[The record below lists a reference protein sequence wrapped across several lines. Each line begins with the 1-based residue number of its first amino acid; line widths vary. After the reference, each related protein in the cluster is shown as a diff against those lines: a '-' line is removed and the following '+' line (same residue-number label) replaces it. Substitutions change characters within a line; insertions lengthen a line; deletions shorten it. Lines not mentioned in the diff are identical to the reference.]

1 MNLAYY
7 RQKHAESITGTCHS
21 SEAMS
26 EVPAIMILL
35 TGFALGLGHSLDPDH
50 VIAVSTLICN
60 NPNLRKSIASATV
73 WGTGHSIVLF
83 IVGLLVLILRVMIPE
98 GAVTIF
104 ELAGGVLLVILGI
117 LVIKPI
123 VAGRVHTYRHHARG
137 SMNSHQQAHV
147 TDIKEESTH
156 LHRSAIAGVLQ
167 GLGGSAALM
176 IVTLMTVSSVE
187 LGLVFV
193 LIFGAGVILGMI
205 SVACLVSSLL
215 AYTASRLEK
224 VHEGIMAVTGS
235 AAIVFGIFLI
245 TQIVVQL

>member
-1 MNLAYY
+1 
-7 RQKHAESITGTCHS
+7 
-21 SEAMS
+21 MS
-26 EVPAIMILL
+26 EVSAIIILL
-35 TGFALGLGHSLDPDH
+35 TGFGLGLGHSLDPDH

-60 NPNLRKSIASATV
+60 NTNLRKSIASATV
-73 WGTGHSIVLF
+73 WGTGHSMVLF
-83 IVGLLVLILRVMIPE
+83 LVGLLVLILRVMIPE
-98 GAVTIF
+98 GIITIF

-123 VAGRVHTYRHHARG
+123 IAERVHIYRYHERG
-137 SMNSHQQAHV
+137 STHSHRPSHL
-147 TDIKEESTH
+147 TDLNERSTH

-215 AYTASRLEK
+215 TYTASRLEK
-224 VHEGIMAVTGS
+224 VHDGIVAVTGS

-245 TQIVVQL
+245 TQIAVKL